1 MDSRSLSRYLA
12 AALSMHKNFH
22 FYSFFD
28 VSFPNLTL
36 SSTIVHGGSVIW
48 QKKLGDFGTKICYF
62 IRKNM
67 AENGPLVFRTVL
79 YSNYDEKLGNHERKT
94 LR

>member
-1 MDSRSLSRYLA
+1 MHYFEYIVYLA
-12 AALSMHKNFH
+12 
-22 FYSFFD
+22 YSFGTRQ
-28 VSFPNLTL
+28 LTM
-36 SSTIVHGGSVIW
+36 VHGGSVIW

-79 YSNYDEKLGNHERKT
+79 YSKYDEKLGNHERKT

>member
-1 MDSRSLSRYLA
+1 MYKILDCT
-12 AALSMHKNFH
+12 M
-22 FYSFFD
+22 
-28 VSFPNLTL
+28 
-36 SSTIVHGGSVIW
+36 VHGGSVIW

-79 YSNYDEKLGNHERKT
+79 YSKYDEKLGNHERKT

>member
-1 MDSRSLSRYLA
+1 MIFSTYFPRILHSGSWRVSYLA
-12 AALSMHKNFH
+12 
-22 FYSFFD
+22 
-28 VSFPNLTL
+28 
-36 SSTIVHGGSVIW
+36 
-48 QKKLGDFGTKICYF
+48 KKMGDFGTKICYF

-79 YSNYDEKLGNHERKT
+79 YSKYDEKLGNHERKT

>member
-1 MDSRSLSRYLA
+1 MLEQVDCLNT
-12 AALSMHKNFH
+12 K
-22 FYSFFD
+22 
-28 VSFPNLTL
+28 TL
-36 SSTIVHGGSVIW
+36 QLHWCHRTIVHREPVIW
-48 QKKLGDFGTKICYF
+48 LEFLGYFGTKTCYF

-79 YSNYDEKLGNHERKT
+79 YSKYDEKLGNHERKT

>member
-1 MDSRSLSRYLA
+1 M
-12 AALSMHKNFH
+12 
-22 FYSFFD
+22 
-28 VSFPNLTL
+28 
-36 SSTIVHGGSVIW
+36 VHGGSVIW

-67 AENGPLVFRTVL
+67 AENGPLVFCTVL
-79 YSNYDEKLGNHERKT
+79 YSKYDEKLGNHERKT